1 MNENISGIDYQ
12 EVIEYAL
19 EPLIIHSNH
28 KIIYVNH
35 AAEEFFRGTKENII
49 GASPIDIFQETSKAA
64 IRKRIQSAYAQPAE
78 VIEETIYRMDG
89 TTVDVELYCHPV
101 LMGNTKA

>member
-19 EPLIIHSNH
+19 DPLIIHSNH

-35 AAEEFFRGTKENII
+35 AAEYFL
-49 GASPIDIFQETSKAA
+49 
-64 IRKRIQSAYAQPAE
+64 
-78 VIEETIYRMDG
+78 EEKGKI
-89 TTVDVELYCHPV
+89 L
-101 LMGNTKA
+101 